1 MIGNF
6 EQGCGT
12 VEQVASVSC
21 VTELRSAQT
30 SAPSTA
36 RRRVVEWADPALSA
50 AAATGRT
57 GLDFLRA
64 IANGELSAPSV
75 AGLLGMQITEVESGR
90 VVFVLETGEHLDNPI
105 GSVHGGIIST
115 VLDSA
120 VGCAV
125 HTMLGVGQGCTTL
138 ELKVNFDRALT
149 VAVPFVR
156 AEADISPRDVVSRRL
171 SRAWLAPTA
180 RSTHTPAPRVSSS
193 MSLRPISPQGRRP
206 LLLPATSR

>member
-36 RRRVVEWADPALSA
+36 RHRVVEWADPALSA

-57 GLDFLRA
+57 GLDSLRA

-156 AEADISPRDVVSRRL
+156 AEGRHLTAGRRVATAVARLVGTDGTLYAHASTTCLVFDVV
-171 SRAWLAPTA
+171 APDLAA
-180 RSTHTPAPRVSSS
+180 
-193 MSLRPISPQGRRP
+193 G
-206 LLLPATSR
+206 PATSTPAGD